1 MNIVKKYHL
10 KTIIPVIGFC
20 LIFVSLIMIFSNDTN
35 NIEKYDDVKI
45 EYTVWVSDEDEDYN
59 PLNPILDTTIWVTM
73 IPITEN
79 STSGLIL
86 GLYNNLIKKALHF
99 ESGLIWLNRC
109 IDQNRDGIDDFTGNL
124 ALTYGNSSD
133 LYFDACL
140 MIQFKVLDIQ
150 KGSRTPID
158 WSWSGFNQFFQ
169 ILSDKFL
176 FNINIM
182 FPVLLLSSTI
192 LLTFMVDFILRHP
205 IKIEMRAVLRGVF
218 KYGLMIGVVYAIPYI
233 IFGIVNLTLPAE
245 ELSLLKN
252 RYNFFIP
259 LIIFFIIISCITFMI
274 IYLMLFRR
282 KSRKLQ

>member
-10 KTIIPVIGFC
+10 KTIIPVIVFC

-45 EYTVWVSDEDEDYN
+45 EYTVWVSNEDEDYN
-59 PLNPILDTTIWVTM
+59 PLNPILDTTIWVIM
-73 IPITEN
+73 IPITDN
-79 STSGLIL
+79 SSTGLIL
-86 GLYNNLIKKALHF
+86 GLYNNLIGKGLYF

-133 LYFDACL
+133 LYFDTSL

-150 KGSRTPID
+150 KGSGTPID
-158 WSWSGFNQFFQ
+158 WSGFIQFFQ
-169 ILSDKFL
+169 LLSDKLL
-176 FNINIM
+176 FNIKII

-192 LLTFMVDFILRHP
+192 LLTFMVDFIYRHP
-205 IKIEMRAVLRGVF
+205 IKIEMRAVLRGVL

-233 IFGIVNLTLPAE
+233 FFGIVNLTLTPE
-245 ELSLLKN
+245 ELSLLKT

-259 LIIFFIIISCITFMI
+259 LIIFFIIISCITFI
-274 IYLMLFRR
+274 IVYLMLFRR

>member
-10 KTIIPVIGFC
+10 KTIIPVIVFC
-20 LIFVSLIMIFSNDTN
+20 LIFVSLIMIFSNDSR
-35 NIEKYDDVKI
+35 IVEKYDDVKI
-45 EYTVWVSDEDEDYN
+45 EYTVWVSNEDEDYN

-86 GLYNNLIKKALHF
+86 GLYNNLVKKALHF

-133 LYFDACL
+133 LYFNTCL

-150 KGSRTPID
+150 KGSGTPID
-158 WSWSGFNQFFQ
+158 WSGLIQFFQ

-192 LLTFMVDFILRHP
+192 LLTFMVDFISRHP
-205 IKIEMRAVLRGVF
+205 IKIERRAVLRGVF

-233 IFGIVNLTLPAE
+233 IFGIVNLTLPPE
-245 ELSLLKN
+245 ELSLMKT

-259 LIIFFIIISCITFMI
+259 LIIFFIIISCITFII

>member
-10 KTIIPVIGFC
+10 KTIIPVIVIC

-45 EYTVWVSDEDEDYN
+45 EYTVWLSDEDEDYN

-86 GLYNNLIKKALHF
+86 GLYNNLIKKELYF
-99 ESGLIWLNRC
+99 ESELIWLNRC
-109 IDQNRDGIDDFTGNL
+109 IDQNRDGIDDVTGNL

-133 LYFDACL
+133 LYFNTCL
-140 MIQFKVLDIQ
+140 MIQFKVLDIM
-150 KGSRTPID
+150 KGSGTPID
-158 WSWSGFNQFFQ
+158 WSGFIQFFQ
-169 ILSDKFL
+169 LLSDKLL
-176 FNINIM
+176 FNIKII
-182 FPVLLLSSTI
+182 FPVLFLLSTI

-205 IKIEMRAVLRGVF
+205 IKIEGRAVLRGVF
-218 KYGLMIGVVYAIPYI
+218 KYGLMIGVVYVIPYI
-233 IFGIVNLTLPAE
+233 IFGMVNLTLTPE
-245 ELSLLKN
+245 ELSLLKT
-252 RYNFFIP
+252 RYNFFTP
-259 LIIFFIIISCITFMI
+259 LIIFFIIISCIIFI
-274 IYLMLFRR
+274 IVYLMLFRR

>member
-1 MNIVKKYHL
+1 MNMNIVKKYHL

-20 LIFVSLIMIFSNDTN
+20 LIFVSLIMIFSNDSH
-35 NIEKYDDVKI
+35 IVGKYDDVKI
-45 EYTVWVSDEDEDYN
+45 EYTVWVSNEDEDYN
-59 PLNPILDTTIWVTM
+59 PLNPILDTTIWVIM
-73 IPITEN
+73 IPITDD

-86 GLYNNLIKKALHF
+86 GLYNNLIKKELYF
-99 ESGLIWLNRC
+99 ESELIWLNRC
-109 IDQNRDGIDDFTGNL
+109 IDQDRDGIDDFTGNL

-133 LYFDACL
+133 LYFDTCL
-140 MIQFKVLDIQ
+140 MIQFKVLDIL
-150 KGSRTPID
+150 KGSGTPID

-192 LLTFMVDFILRHP
+192 LLTFMVDFISRHP

-233 IFGIVNLTLPAE
+233 IFGMVNLTLTPE
-245 ELSLLKN
+245 ELSLLKI
-252 RYNFFIP
+252 RYNFFTP
-259 LIIFFIIISCITFMI
+259 LIIFF
-274 IYLMLFRR
+274 
-282 KSRKLQ
+282 

>member
-10 KTIIPVIGFC
+10 KTIIPVIVFC
-20 LIFVSLIMIFSNDTN
+20 IIFVSLIMIFSNDSRI
-35 NIEKYDDVKI
+35 IEKYDDVKI
-45 EYTVWVSDEDEDYN
+45 EYTVWVSNEDEDYN
-59 PLNPILDTTIWVTM
+59 PLNPILDTTIWVIM
-73 IPITEN
+73 IPITDN

-86 GLYNNLIKKALHF
+86 GLYNNLIKKELYF
-99 ESGLIWLNRC
+99 ESELIWLNRC

-133 LYFDACL
+133 LYFNTCL

-150 KGSRTPID
+150 KGSGTPID
-158 WSWSGFNQFFQ
+158 WSGFIQFFQ

-176 FNINIM
+176 FNIKIM

-205 IKIEMRAVLRGVF
+205 IKIEMRAVLRGVL

-233 IFGIVNLTLPAE
+233 IFGMVNLTLPPE
-245 ELSLLKN
+245 ELSLMKT

-259 LIIFFIIISCITFMI
+259 LIIFFIIMSCIIFI
-274 IYLMLFRR
+274 ILYLMLFRR
-282 KSRKLQ
+282 KSRKLK

>member
-10 KTIIPVIGFC
+10 KTIIPVIVFC
-20 LIFVSLIMIFSNDTN
+20 LIFVLLIMIFSNDTN

-86 GLYNNLIKKALHF
+86 GLYNNLIKKELYF
-99 ESGLIWLNRC
+99 ESELIWLNRC
-109 IDQNRDGIDDFTGNL
+109 IDQNRDGIDDVTGNL

-133 LYFDACL
+133 LYFNTCL

-150 KGSRTPID
+150 KGSGTPID
-158 WSWSGFNQFFQ
+158 WSGFIQFFQ
-169 ILSDKFL
+169 LLSDKLL
-176 FNINIM
+176 FNIKII
-182 FPVLLLSSTI
+182 FPVLFLSSTI
-192 LLTFMVDFILRHP
+192 LLTFMVDFIYRHP
-205 IKIEMRAVLRGVF
+205 IKIEMRAVLRGVL

-233 IFGIVNLTLPAE
+233 IFGIVNLTLSPE
-245 ELSLLKN
+245 ELSLMKT

-259 LIIFFIIISCITFMI
+259 LIIFFIIISCITFI
-274 IYLMLFRR
+274 IVYLMLFRR

>member
-1 MNIVKKYHL
+1 
-10 KTIIPVIGFC
+10 
-20 LIFVSLIMIFSNDTN
+20 
-35 NIEKYDDVKI
+35 
-45 EYTVWVSDEDEDYN
+45 VWVSNEDEDYN

-86 GLYNNLIKKALHF
+86 GLYNNLIKKELYF
-99 ESGLIWLNRC
+99 ESELIWLNRC

-133 LYFDACL
+133 LYFNTCL
-140 MIQFKVLDIQ
+140 MIQFKVLDIL
-150 KGSRTPID
+150 KGSGTPID
-158 WSWSGFNQFFQ
+158 WSGFIQFFQ
-169 ILSDKFL
+169 LLSDKLL
-176 FNINIM
+176 FNIKII
-182 FPVLLLSSTI
+182 FPVLFLLSTI
-192 LLTFMVDFILRHP
+192 LLTFMVDFIYRHP
-205 IKIEMRAVLRGVF
+205 IKIERRAVLRAVL

-233 IFGIVNLTLPAE
+233 IFGIVNLTLTPE
-245 ELSLLKN
+245 ELSLMKT

-259 LIIFFIIISCITFMI
+259 LIIFFIIISCITFII

>member
-10 KTIIPVIGFC
+10 KTIIPVIVFC
-20 LIFVSLIMIFSNDTN
+20 LIFVLLIMIFSNDSRVV
-35 NIEKYDDVKI
+35 EKYDDVKI
-45 EYTVWVSDEDEDYN
+45 DYTVWVSNEDEDYN
-59 PLNPILDTTIWVTM
+59 PLNPILDTTIWVIM
-73 IPITEN
+73 IPITDN
-79 STSGLIL
+79 SSTGLIL
-86 GLYNNLIKKALHF
+86 GLYNNLIKKELHF
-99 ESGLIWLNRC
+99 DSGLIWLNRC
-109 IDQNRDGIDDFTGNL
+109 IDQNRDGIDDFTGNI

-133 LYFDACL
+133 LYFNTCL

-150 KGSRTPID
+150 EGSGSRTPID
-158 WSWSGFNQFFQ
+158 WSGFIQFFQ
-169 ILSDKFL
+169 ML
-176 FNINIM
+176 
-182 FPVLLLSSTI
+182 FPVLLLSSII
-192 LLTFMVDFILRHP
+192 LLTLIYFIYRRP
-205 IKIEMRAVLRGVF
+205 IKIEKRAVLKGVF

-259 LIIFFIIISCITFMI
+259 LIIFFIIISCITFII